1 MRRIIAS
8 LDVGSNSIKLV
19 VGEIFKKKLNIIAAV
34 DVPSRGIKKGYV
46 VNPESA
52 IESIKDLFAKAEHI
66 IGLKVTKVVVNVPA
80 FSTDCFMSEGEVNI
94 TSDDRVITS
103 NDITNC
109 MNIAT
114 KDVVAPNM
122 LLVNAF
128 PTVFKVN
135 GEVTKNPLNIV
146 SDKLSGKFVVVS
158 VPKKN
163 LNGIGYCLQK
173 IGVEVVDISI
183 SPLGDFYEFKED
195 RYNREVGAVVNIG
208 DATTTVSIFNK
219 GVLTACDVLE
229 IGGSNIDGDLSYVYK
244 LTKNDARMVKEKL
257 ALAHDRMAQ
266 PNESMILTDRL
277 GEKVKIN
284 QYNVSEVVKSRIE
297 DMLNLV
303 KKQINHL
310 TKKEISYIIFTG
322 GLTEIDDF
330 DIILDE
336 TCGPTAIVRSINEI
350 GVRDNKYSVAVGTI
364 KYYNQRLKL
373 KNRDFSIFSLDDLEE
388 LSGLTKKTNISEGS
402 LLGKLFGYFFDN

>member
-1 MRRIIAS
+1 
-8 LDVGSNSIKLV
+8 
-19 VGEIFKKKLNIIAAV
+19 
-34 DVPSRGIKKGYV
+34 
-46 VNPESA
+46 
-52 IESIKDLFAKAEHI
+52 
-66 IGLKVTKVVVNVPA
+66 
-80 FSTDCFMSEGEVNI
+80 
-94 TSDDRVITS
+94 
-103 NDITNC
+103 
-109 MNIAT
+109 
-114 KDVVAPNM
+114 
-122 LLVNAF
+122 
-128 PTVFKVN
+128 
-135 GEVTKNPLNIV
+135 
-146 SDKLSGKFVVVS
+146 
-158 VPKKN
+158 
-163 LNGIGYCLQK
+163 
-173 IGVEVVDISI
+173 
-183 SPLGDFYEFKED
+183 
-195 RYNREVGAVVNIG
+195 
-208 DATTTVSIFNK
+208 
-219 GVLTACDVLE
+219 
-229 IGGSNIDGDLSYVYK
+229 
-244 LTKNDARMVKEKL
+244 
-257 ALAHDRMAQ
+257 
-266 PNESMILTDRL
+266 MILTDRL

>member
-19 VGEIFKKKLNIIAAV
+19 VGEIFKKKVNIIAAV

-46 VNPESA
+46 INPESA
-52 IESIKDLFAKAEHI
+52 TEAIKELFDKAEHI
-66 IGLKVTKVVVNVPA
+66 IGLKVTKVIVNVPA
-80 FSTDCFMSEGEVNI
+80 FSTDCFISEGEAIVSSPDKI
-94 TSDDRVITS
+94 ITS
-103 NDITNC
+103 NDIVNC
-109 MNIAT
+109 MNNAS
-114 KDVVAPNM
+114 KDAISPNM
-122 LLVNAF
+122 LLVSVV
-128 PTVFKVN
+128 PTAFKVN
-135 GEVTKNPLNIV
+135 GEITKNPLNAV
-146 SDKLSGKFVVVS
+146 SNKLNGKFVVIT

-173 IGVEVVDISI
+173 IGVDVVDICI
-183 SPLGDFYEFKED
+183 SPLGDYYEFKED
-195 RYNREVGAVVNIG
+195 RYNKEVGAFVNIG
-208 DATTTVSIFNK
+208 DAITTVSIFNK
-219 GVLTACDVLE
+219 GVLTACEVIE
-229 IGGSNIDGDLSYVYK
+229 TGGSNIDNDLAYVYK

-266 PNESMILTDRL
+266 PNESMILTDKF

-284 QYNVSEVVKSRIE
+284 QYNVSEIVKSRLE
-297 DMLNLV
+297 EMVNLI

-310 TKKEISYIIFTG
+310 TNKEISYIIFSG

-336 TCGPTAIVRSINEI
+336 TCGPTATVKNVTEI
-350 GVRDNKYSVAVGTI
+350 GARDNKYSVAVGTI

-373 KNRDFSIFSLDDLEE
+373 KNRDFSIFSLDDQEE